1 MILMTHEIV
10 PRRSD
15 SYSMTPF
22 DFFEDFGRSFFDGFP
37 SNLIKTDIHEND
49 KEFLVEAEL
58 PGIPKENIQVTYENG
73 VLTITGQHQTDHA
86 TEDEKGRLVRSLL
99 ENMKAGDEV
108 VTIGGLHGV
117 LSEVN
122 TEKSTVIIDCEG
134 IFLEFDRSAIRTVKP
149 GTVASVETQIEPADV
164 EDATS
169 IQDETKE

>member
-1 MILMTHEIV
+1 MAQSLPMLFMLV
-10 PRRSD
+10 ALVAMWFFMSRSQKKQQQ
-15 SYSMTPF
+15 
-22 DFFEDFGRSFFDGFP
+22 ERK
-37 SNLIKTDIHEND
+37 N
-49 KEFLVEAEL
+49 
-58 PGIPKENIQVTYENG
+58 
-73 VLTITGQHQTDHA
+73 
-86 TEDEKGRLVRSLL
+86 LL

-134 IFLEFDRSAIRTVKP
+134 IFLEFDRSASRTVKP

>member
-1 MILMTHEIV
+1 MLVALVAMWFFMS
-10 PRRSD
+10 RSQKKQQQ
-15 SYSMTPF
+15 
-22 DFFEDFGRSFFDGFP
+22 ERK
-37 SNLIKTDIHEND
+37 N
-49 KEFLVEAEL
+49 
-58 PGIPKENIQVTYENG
+58 
-73 VLTITGQHQTDHA
+73 
-86 TEDEKGRLVRSLL
+86 LL

>member
-1 MILMTHEIV
+1 MAQSLPMLFMLV
-10 PRRSD
+10 ALVAMWFFMSRSQKKQQQ
-15 SYSMTPF
+15 
-22 DFFEDFGRSFFDGFP
+22 ERK
-37 SNLIKTDIHEND
+37 N
-49 KEFLVEAEL
+49 
-58 PGIPKENIQVTYENG
+58 
-73 VLTITGQHQTDHA
+73 
-86 TEDEKGRLVRSLL
+86 LL
-99 ENMKAGDEV
+99 ENMKAGDKV

>member
-1 MILMTHEIV
+1 MAQSLPMLFMLV
-10 PRRSD
+10 ALVAMWFFMSRSQKKQQQ
-15 SYSMTPF
+15 
-22 DFFEDFGRSFFDGFP
+22 ERK
-37 SNLIKTDIHEND
+37 N
-49 KEFLVEAEL
+49 
-58 PGIPKENIQVTYENG
+58 
-73 VLTITGQHQTDHA
+73 
-86 TEDEKGRLVRSLL
+86 LL

-108 VTIGGLHGV
+108 ITIGGLHGV

>member
-1 MILMTHEIV
+1 VKKMAQSLPMLFMLV
-10 PRRSD
+10 ALVAMWFFMSRSQKKQQQ
-15 SYSMTPF
+15 
-22 DFFEDFGRSFFDGFP
+22 ERK
-37 SNLIKTDIHEND
+37 N
-49 KEFLVEAEL
+49 
-58 PGIPKENIQVTYENG
+58 
-73 VLTITGQHQTDHA
+73 
-86 TEDEKGRLVRSLL
+86 LL

-117 LSEVN
+117 LYEVN

>member
-1 MILMTHEIV
+1 MAQSLPMLFMLV
-10 PRRSD
+10 ALVAMWFFMSRSQKKQQQ
-15 SYSMTPF
+15 
-22 DFFEDFGRSFFDGFP
+22 ERK
-37 SNLIKTDIHEND
+37 N
-49 KEFLVEAEL
+49 
-58 PGIPKENIQVTYENG
+58 
-73 VLTITGQHQTDHA
+73 
-86 TEDEKGRLVRSLL
+86 LL

-134 IFLEFDRSAIRTVKP
+134 IFLEFDRSAIRIVKP

>member
-1 MILMTHEIV
+1 MAQSLPMIFMLVALVAMWFFMS
-10 PRRSD
+10 RSQKKQQQ
-15 SYSMTPF
+15 
-22 DFFEDFGRSFFDGFP
+22 ERK
-37 SNLIKTDIHEND
+37 N
-49 KEFLVEAEL
+49 
-58 PGIPKENIQVTYENG
+58 
-73 VLTITGQHQTDHA
+73 
-86 TEDEKGRLVRSLL
+86 LL

>member
-1 MILMTHEIV
+1 MAQSLPMLFMLV
-10 PRRSD
+10 ALVAMWFFMSRSQKKQQQ
-15 SYSMTPF
+15 
-22 DFFEDFGRSFFDGFP
+22 ERK
-37 SNLIKTDIHEND
+37 N
-49 KEFLVEAEL
+49 
-58 PGIPKENIQVTYENG
+58 
-73 VLTITGQHQTDHA
+73 
-86 TEDEKGRLVRSLL
+86 LL
-99 ENMKAGDEV
+99 ENMQAGDEV

>member
-1 MILMTHEIV
+1 MAQSLPMLFMLV
-10 PRRSD
+10 ALVAMWFFMSRSQKKQQQ
-15 SYSMTPF
+15 
-22 DFFEDFGRSFFDGFP
+22 ERK
-37 SNLIKTDIHEND
+37 N
-49 KEFLVEAEL
+49 
-58 PGIPKENIQVTYENG
+58 
-73 VLTITGQHQTDHA
+73 
-86 TEDEKGRLVRSLL
+86 LL

-169 IQDETKE
+169 TQDETKE

>member
-1 MILMTHEIV
+1 MAQSLPMIFMLVALVAMWFFMS
-10 PRRSD
+10 RSQQKQQQ
-15 SYSMTPF
+15 
-22 DFFEDFGRSFFDGFP
+22 ERK
-37 SNLIKTDIHEND
+37 N
-49 KEFLVEAEL
+49 
-58 PGIPKENIQVTYENG
+58 
-73 VLTITGQHQTDHA
+73 
-86 TEDEKGRLVRSLL
+86 LL

>member
-1 MILMTHEIV
+1 MAQSLPMLFMLV
-10 PRRSD
+10 ALVAMWFFMSRSQKKQQQ
-15 SYSMTPF
+15 
-22 DFFEDFGRSFFDGFP
+22 ERK
-37 SNLIKTDIHEND
+37 N
-49 KEFLVEAEL
+49 
-58 PGIPKENIQVTYENG
+58 
-73 VLTITGQHQTDHA
+73 
-86 TEDEKGRLVRSLL
+86 LL

-164 EDATS
+164 EEATS

>member
-1 MILMTHEIV
+1 MAQSLPMLFMLV
-10 PRRSD
+10 ALVAMWFFMSRSQKKQQQ
-15 SYSMTPF
+15 
-22 DFFEDFGRSFFDGFP
+22 ERK
-37 SNLIKTDIHEND
+37 N
-49 KEFLVEAEL
+49 
-58 PGIPKENIQVTYENG
+58 
-73 VLTITGQHQTDHA
+73 
-86 TEDEKGRLVRSLL
+86 LL

-122 TEKSTVIIDCEG
+122 TEKCTVIIDCEG

>member
-1 MILMTHEIV
+1 MAQSLPMLFMLV
-10 PRRSD
+10 ALVAMWFFMSRSQKKQQQ
-15 SYSMTPF
+15 
-22 DFFEDFGRSFFDGFP
+22 ERK
-37 SNLIKTDIHEND
+37 N
-49 KEFLVEAEL
+49 
-58 PGIPKENIQVTYENG
+58 
-73 VLTITGQHQTDHA
+73 
-86 TEDEKGRLVRSLL
+86 LL

-134 IFLEFDRSAIRTVKP
+134 IFLEFDRSAIRTVRP

>member
-1 MILMTHEIV
+1 MAQSLPMLFMLV
-10 PRRSD
+10 ALVAMWFFMSRSQKKQQQ
-15 SYSMTPF
+15 
-22 DFFEDFGRSFFDGFP
+22 ERK
-37 SNLIKTDIHEND
+37 N
-49 KEFLVEAEL
+49 
-58 PGIPKENIQVTYENG
+58 
-73 VLTITGQHQTDHA
+73 
-86 TEDEKGRLVRSLL
+86 LL

-149 GTVASVETQIEPADV
+149 GTVASVETQIKPADV

>member
-1 MILMTHEIV
+1 MAQSLPMLFMLV
-10 PRRSD
+10 ALVAMWFFMSRSQKKQQQ
-15 SYSMTPF
+15 
-22 DFFEDFGRSFFDGFP
+22 ERK
-37 SNLIKTDIHEND
+37 N
-49 KEFLVEAEL
+49 
-58 PGIPKENIQVTYENG
+58 
-73 VLTITGQHQTDHA
+73 
-86 TEDEKGRLVRSLL
+86 LL

-164 EDATS
+164 EGATS

>member
-1 MILMTHEIV
+1 MAQSLPMLFMLV
-10 PRRSD
+10 ALVAMWFFMSRSQKKQQQ
-15 SYSMTPF
+15 
-22 DFFEDFGRSFFDGFP
+22 ERK
-37 SNLIKTDIHEND
+37 N
-49 KEFLVEAEL
+49 
-58 PGIPKENIQVTYENG
+58 
-73 VLTITGQHQTDHA
+73 
-86 TEDEKGRLVRSLL
+86 LL

-134 IFLEFDRSAIRTVKP
+134 IFLEFDRSAIRTVKH

>member
-1 MILMTHEIV
+1 MAQSLPMLFMLV
-10 PRRSD
+10 ALVAMWFFMSRSQKKQQQ
-15 SYSMTPF
+15 
-22 DFFEDFGRSFFDGFP
+22 ERK
-37 SNLIKTDIHEND
+37 N
-49 KEFLVEAEL
+49 
-58 PGIPKENIQVTYENG
+58 
-73 VLTITGQHQTDHA
+73 
-86 TEDEKGRLVRSLL
+86 LL

-149 GTVASVETQIEPADV
+149 GTVASVVTQIEPADV

>member
-1 MILMTHEIV
+1 MAQSLPMLFMLV
-10 PRRSD
+10 ALVAMWFFMSRSQKKQQQ
-15 SYSMTPF
+15 
-22 DFFEDFGRSFFDGFP
+22 ERK
-37 SNLIKTDIHEND
+37 N
-49 KEFLVEAEL
+49 
-58 PGIPKENIQVTYENG
+58 
-73 VLTITGQHQTDHA
+73 
-86 TEDEKGRLVRSLL
+86 LL

-134 IFLEFDRSAIRTVKP
+134 IFLGFDRSAIRTVKP

>member
-1 MILMTHEIV
+1 MAQSLPMLFMLV
-10 PRRSD
+10 ALVAMWFFMSRSQKKQQQ
-15 SYSMTPF
+15 
-22 DFFEDFGRSFFDGFP
+22 ERK
-37 SNLIKTDIHEND
+37 N
-49 KEFLVEAEL
+49 
-58 PGIPKENIQVTYENG
+58 
-73 VLTITGQHQTDHA
+73 
-86 TEDEKGRLVRSLL
+86 LL

-149 GTVASVETQIEPADV
+149 GTVAFVETQIEPADV

>member
-1 MILMTHEIV
+1 MAQSLPMLFMLV
-10 PRRSD
+10 ALVAMWFFMSRSQKKQQQ
-15 SYSMTPF
+15 
-22 DFFEDFGRSFFDGFP
+22 ERK
-37 SNLIKTDIHEND
+37 N
-49 KEFLVEAEL
+49 
-58 PGIPKENIQVTYENG
+58 
-73 VLTITGQHQTDHA
+73 
-86 TEDEKGRLVRSLL
+86 LL

-134 IFLEFDRSAIRTVKP
+134 IFLEFDRSAIRTVKS

>member
-1 MILMTHEIV
+1 MAQSLPMLFMLV
-10 PRRSD
+10 ALVAMWFFMSRSQKKQQQ
-15 SYSMTPF
+15 
-22 DFFEDFGRSFFDGFP
+22 ERK
-37 SNLIKTDIHEND
+37 N
-49 KEFLVEAEL
+49 
-58 PGIPKENIQVTYENG
+58 
-73 VLTITGQHQTDHA
+73 
-86 TEDEKGRLVRSLL
+86 LL

-134 IFLEFDRSAIRTVKP
+134 IFLEFDRSAIRTVKL

>member
-1 MILMTHEIV
+1 MAQSLPMLFMLV
-10 PRRSD
+10 ALVAMWFFMSRSQKKQQQ
-15 SYSMTPF
+15 
-22 DFFEDFGRSFFDGFP
+22 ERK
-37 SNLIKTDIHEND
+37 N
-49 KEFLVEAEL
+49 
-58 PGIPKENIQVTYENG
+58 
-73 VLTITGQHQTDHA
+73 
-86 TEDEKGRLVRSLL
+86 LL

-134 IFLEFDRSAIRTVKP
+134 IFLEFDRSAIRTMKP

>member
-1 MILMTHEIV
+1 MAQSLPMLFMLV
-10 PRRSD
+10 ALVAMWFFMSRSQKKQQQ
-15 SYSMTPF
+15 
-22 DFFEDFGRSFFDGFP
+22 ERK
-37 SNLIKTDIHEND
+37 N
-49 KEFLVEAEL
+49 
-58 PGIPKENIQVTYENG
+58 
-73 VLTITGQHQTDHA
+73 
-86 TEDEKGRLVRSLL
+86 LL

-117 LSEVN
+117 FSEVN

>member
-1 MILMTHEIV
+1 MAQSLPMLFMLV
-10 PRRSD
+10 ALVAMWFFMSRSQKKQQQ
-15 SYSMTPF
+15 
-22 DFFEDFGRSFFDGFP
+22 ERK
-37 SNLIKTDIHEND
+37 N
-49 KEFLVEAEL
+49 
-58 PGIPKENIQVTYENG
+58 
-73 VLTITGQHQTDHA
+73 
-86 TEDEKGRLVRSLL
+86 LL

-149 GTVASVETQIEPADV
+149 GAVASVETQIEPADV

>member
-1 MILMTHEIV
+1 MKKMAQSLPMLFMLV
-10 PRRSD
+10 ALVAMWFFMSRSQKKQQQ
-15 SYSMTPF
+15 
-22 DFFEDFGRSFFDGFP
+22 ERK
-37 SNLIKTDIHEND
+37 N
-49 KEFLVEAEL
+49 
-58 PGIPKENIQVTYENG
+58 
-73 VLTITGQHQTDHA
+73 
-86 TEDEKGRLVRSLL
+86 LL

>member
-1 MILMTHEIV
+1 VKKMAQSLPMLFMLV
-10 PRRSD
+10 ALVAMWFFMSRSQKKQQQ
-15 SYSMTPF
+15 
-22 DFFEDFGRSFFDGFP
+22 ERK
-37 SNLIKTDIHEND
+37 N
-49 KEFLVEAEL
+49 
-58 PGIPKENIQVTYENG
+58 
-73 VLTITGQHQTDHA
+73 
-86 TEDEKGRLVRSLL
+86 LL

-134 IFLEFDRSAIRTVKP
+134 IFFEFDRSAIRTVKP

>member
-1 MILMTHEIV
+1 MAQSLPMLFMLV
-10 PRRSD
+10 ALVAMWFFMSRSQKKQQQ
-15 SYSMTPF
+15 
-22 DFFEDFGRSFFDGFP
+22 ERK
-37 SNLIKTDIHEND
+37 N
-49 KEFLVEAEL
+49 
-58 PGIPKENIQVTYENG
+58 
-73 VLTITGQHQTDHA
+73 
-86 TEDEKGRLVRSLL
+86 LL

-164 EDATS
+164 EDAMS

>member
-1 MILMTHEIV
+1 MAQSLPILFMLV
-10 PRRSD
+10 ALVAMWFFMSRSQKKQQQ
-15 SYSMTPF
+15 
-22 DFFEDFGRSFFDGFP
+22 ERK
-37 SNLIKTDIHEND
+37 N
-49 KEFLVEAEL
+49 
-58 PGIPKENIQVTYENG
+58 
-73 VLTITGQHQTDHA
+73 
-86 TEDEKGRLVRSLL
+86 LL

>member
-1 MILMTHEIV
+1 VKKMAQSLPMLFMLV
-10 PRRSD
+10 ALVAMWFFMSRSQKKQQQ
-15 SYSMTPF
+15 
-22 DFFEDFGRSFFDGFP
+22 ERK
-37 SNLIKTDIHEND
+37 N
-49 KEFLVEAEL
+49 
-58 PGIPKENIQVTYENG
+58 
-73 VLTITGQHQTDHA
+73 
-86 TEDEKGRLVRSLL
+86 LL